1 MSDLDRSIALFESLC
16 GWPLRLRAMHGV
28 RGEFAHVGSG
38 EDYIALWAD
47 GGDYSGQGRPLNH
60 VGLQVGDLDA
70 AERAVRDAGLETF
83 SDGKY
88 EPGPRTFYFFD
99 GLVARGRLN
108 SMGDNESG
116 FLSPLRQ
123 IVDSGKVP
131 AEVCLLYTSPS
142 PRD

>member
-1 MSDLDRSIALFESLC
+1 MTQAMVQARIEHINLTVSDLDRSIALFGSLC

-47 GGDYSGQGRPLNH
+47 GGDYSGQQKGRPLNH
-60 VGLQVGDLDA
+60 VGLQVGDIDA

-83 SDGKY
+83 SHGKY

-99 GLVARGRLN
+99 WDGI
-108 SMGDNESG
+108 E
-116 FLSPLRQ
+116 F
-123 IVDSGKVP
+123 
-131 AEVCLLYTSPS
+131 EVVSYS
-142 PRD
+142 